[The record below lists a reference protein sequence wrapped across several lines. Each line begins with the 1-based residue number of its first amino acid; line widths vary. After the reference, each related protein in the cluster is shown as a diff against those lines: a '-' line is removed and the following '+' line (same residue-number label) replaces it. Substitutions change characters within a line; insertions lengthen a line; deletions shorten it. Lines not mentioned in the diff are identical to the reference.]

1 MRYLIV
7 ILFSAVLPAAAAVT
21 ACDFEKS
28 GAKLKREIRLKDG
41 VVKLGT
47 LQVSKKNQDPI
58 VAFFRGGK
66 QIFCRDDYD
75 KTPVDARAVTA
86 TADAD
91 HFYVAFST
99 DGGANGNAFT
109 RFTKAGWISSYG
121 KGGGPKV
128 AVILKLRKKDG
139 TPVAGTYLIA
149 QKADG
154 KTNSIAVKE
163 IKYDGSAIHIS
174 AESWFSPLRPDR
186 SSARCEGKSP
196 FLYSV
201 TLEADLSAATQAT
214 AAHCQ

>member
-7 ILFSAVLPAAAAVT
+7 ILFSPVLPAVTAIT

-47 LQVSKKNQDPI
+47 IQVSKKNQDPI
-58 VAFFRGGK
+58 VAFFREGK

-86 TADAD
+86 TADAE
-91 HFYVAFST
+91 HLYVAFST
-99 DGGANGNAFT
+99 DGGAQGNAFT

-128 AVILKLRKKDG
+128 SVILKLLKKNG

-163 IKYDGSAIHIS
+163 IQYQNEQIQVLTEA
-174 AESWFSPLRPDR
+174 WFSPLRPDR
-186 SSARCEGKSP
+186 TPAQCEGKSP

-201 TLEADLSAATQAT
+201 TLEADLSAATRAT
-214 AAHCQ
+214 AANCR